1 MKSNIS
7 TTDLLEFGFSLPHD
21 FSPTRFSV
29 QLQCYWQGGP
39 LSEANFEPASMV
51 VIMTKKVLSH
61 NNQQTCR
68 NWAMVTLFRSD
79 DLFLTIVRR
88 NELRLFGNT
97 AHIPQVVKRSRASL
111 FHAALSL
118 HPNGP
123 RMVTV
128 IARKVIQY
136 ANCLPTILFSF

>member
-21 FSPTRFSV
+21 SSPTRFSV
-29 QLQCYWQGGP
+29 QLQCYWQGVP
-39 LSEANFEPASMV
+39 LSGANFEPASMV

-97 AHIPQVVKRSRASL
+97 VHCHSSSRKKVKGLIVLMLPSLHIPT
-111 FHAALSL
+111 AL
-118 HPNGP
+118 
-123 RMVTV
+123 
-128 IARKVIQY
+128 AW
-136 ANCLPTILFSF
+136 